1 VTSYL
6 LDTSVIIEWLTNSPG
21 AEDILLGL
29 AQDGDRL
36 AVCCVSVSEV
46 YAGLYEREQDVF
58 ESLLTGMDYW
68 DITPASARRAGQ
80 IRFEWARRGRQI
92 STPDALQAALAIE
105 RDEFFVTT
113 NVKDFPMTD
122 LKLVPFRH

>member
-6 LDTSVIIEWLTNSPG
+6 LDTSVIIEWLKNSPG

-29 AQDGDRL
+29 AEGGDRL

-46 YAGLYEREQDVF
+46 CAGLHEREQDVF

-68 DITPASARRAGQ
+68 DITPAAARRAGQ
-80 IRFEWARRGRQI
+80 IRFDWARRGRQI
-92 STPDALQAALAIE
+92 STPDALQAALAME

-113 NVKDFPMTD
+113 NVKDFPMAD